1 MQSFLLQLYVIPFK
15 FTEVQDITVGKK
27 KKKKIPV
34 LFVFAFD
41 VLHEKLLVL
50 TSDIWVKSQ
59 NNTGTK

>member
-1 MQSFLLQLYVIPFK
+1 MQSFLLQLYVNPFK
-15 FTEVQDITVGKK
+15 FTEVQDITVG

>member
-27 KKKKIPV
+27 KKKIPV

-41 VLHEKLLVL
+41 VLHQKLLVL